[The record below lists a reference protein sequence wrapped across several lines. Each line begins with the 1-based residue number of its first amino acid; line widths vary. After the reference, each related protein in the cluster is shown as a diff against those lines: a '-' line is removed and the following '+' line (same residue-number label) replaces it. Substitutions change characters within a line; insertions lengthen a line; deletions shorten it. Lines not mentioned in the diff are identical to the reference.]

1 MKQPDETLTKTSP
14 MKSPRQKR
22 LKKQKRSA
30 MNTRLPLTAA
40 FLAATLALGA
50 CGGGGG
56 GGGSPTTGG
65 PPPSSGLSDSADPRV
80 AQLGGLLERADTLR
94 MSGLHGRWSLAAT
107 GGETIEDTFDEAVS
121 CAGMRCVAA
130 DGTPTTVR
138 DLLDPSANIDPDSFE
153 EPAVG
158 TRGGFDTMTTSGGFD
173 DVRDTLPGLSVSVS
187 PMVTGYGF
195 WGEHGYAALAL
206 STGTITAEIDGTSF
220 SGDFSMAQAY
230 VAGDA
235 AGSNPA
241 GTGSAT
247 WTGIAEASPA
257 DTNERL
263 MGTARVT
270 IANLSRPRVGV
281 AIDVPGHA
289 IGAPGWADMRLGNG
303 RFTSGTAGEDYL
315 EGAFHGPGHEEAWG
329 VFDTADHVG
338 VFGAKRQP

>member
-1 MKQPDETLTKTSP
+1 MKQPDETLMKASP

-30 MNTRLPLTAA
+30 MNTRLPLTAV
-40 FLAATLALGA
+40 FLAATLTLGA

-56 GGGSPTTGG
+56 GGGGSGG

-80 AQLGGLLERADTLR
+80 ARLGGLLERADTLR
-94 MSGLHGRWSLAAT
+94 MSGLHGRWSLSAA
-107 GGETIEDTFDEAVS
+107 GEDTIEDTFDEAVS
-121 CAGMRCVAA
+121 CAGARCVAA
-130 DGTPTTVR
+130 DGTATTVR
-138 DLLDPSANIDPDSFE
+138 DLLDPSANIDP
-153 EPAVG
+153 ATITAALG
-158 TRGGFDTMTTSGGFD
+158 TRGGFDTVTTRGGF
-173 DVRDTLPGLSVSVS
+173 RTTETLPGLSVSVS
-187 PMVTGYGF
+187 PAVTGYGF

-206 STGTITAEIDGTSF
+206 STGPVTAEIDGTSF
-220 SGDFSMAQAY
+220 SGDFSMAQGY

-235 AGSNPA
+235 TGSNPS

-270 IANLSRPRVGV
+270 IADLSRPRVGV

-289 IGAPGWADMRLGNG
+289 VGAPGWRDMRLGNG
-303 RFTSGTAGEDYL
+303 RFTSGTAGDDYL

-338 VFGAKRQP
+338 VFGARRMP

>member
-1 MKQPDETLTKTSP
+1 MNPVMNPITH
-14 MKSPRQKR
+14 
-22 LKKQKRSA
+22 SA

-40 FLAATLALGA
+40 ILAATLTLGA

-56 GGGSPTTGG
+56 GGGGGGSGG

-80 AQLGGLLERADTLR
+80 ARLGGLLERADTLR
-94 MSGLHGRWSLAAT
+94 MSGLHGRWSLAAA

-121 CAGMRCVAA
+121 CAGGRCVAA
-130 DGTPTTVR
+130 DGTATTVR
-138 DLLDPSANIDPDSFE
+138 DLLDPSANIDP
-153 EPAVG
+153 ATITAAIG
-158 TRGGFDTMTTSGGFD
+158 TRGGFDTVTTRGGF
-173 DVRDTLPGLSVSVS
+173 RTTETLPGLSVSVS
-187 PMVTGYGF
+187 PAVTGYGF

-206 STGTITAEIDGTSF
+206 STGPVTAEIDGTSF

-235 AGSNPA
+235 AGTNPS

-257 DTNERL
+257 DTAERL

-270 IANLSRPRVGV
+270 IADLSRPRVGV
-281 AIDVPGHA
+281 VIEVPGHA
-289 IGAPGWADMRLGNG
+289 IGAPGWRDMRLANG
-303 RFTSGTAGEDYL
+303 GFRSGTAGDDYL
-315 EGAFHGPGHEEAWG
+315 EGAFHGSGHEETWG

-338 VFGAKRQP
+338 VFGARRMQ